1 MKNYNEL
8 GLQSQSFIGSLPYLS
23 PTTFKQG
30 TYYKF
35 TGYHSEGKTM
45 QDMIPKGFELVGGFQ
60 VWNDIKHTTINI
72 MMLKAK

>member
-1 MKNYNEL
+1 
-8 GLQSQSFIGSLPYLS
+8 
-23 PTTFKQG
+23 
-30 TYYKF
+30 
-35 TGYHSEGKTM
+35 M